1 MPCEYLLYARRGQS
15 WLVQK
20 KKQKP
25 FYVFATYPYKHL
37 PHRRFRNIFPM
48 HISFIDW
55 YHLYGCG
62 IASHV
67 SYRTHPHDPCMNL
80 LHFICLEI
88 GITGISALPVPV
100 FICTDIF
107 ITQKLVHPY
116 NNEEFPY
123 CARAR
128 HAVRHHIRYTTQSIF

>member
-1 MPCEYLLYARRGQS
+1 MPCEYLLCAKRTK
-15 WLVQK
+15 LVGKKK

-25 FYVFATYPYKHL
+25 FYVFATYTYIHL
-37 PHRRFRNIFPM
+37 PHHSPAIRIFRNIFPM

-67 SYRTHPHDPCMNL
+67 PYRTHLHDPCMNL

-100 FICTDIF
+100 LMYGHIHHIDTRSSA
-107 ITQKLVHPY
+107 Y
-116 NNEEFPY
+116 NN
-123 CARAR
+123 ARNFLIAHG
-128 HAVRHHIRYTTQSIF
+128 HAIPFANTCV